1 MKMTFVRR
9 ALTGIAVLLA
19 AAGCVAASDPP
30 SLKGT
35 GWVLSGL
42 PGRTLVPEATATIRF
57 EADRAH
63 GTDGCN
69 RFSAG
74 VTTTAAAIRLE
85 PNAASTQ
92 MACPE
97 SVTDQASA
105 FLGALRKANAW
116 RMEGSDLQL
125 LDGAVVVATFAP
137 QATTLAGT
145 SWSVTGYNNGK
156 QAVAS
161 VLRDTTLGFAFTDDG
176 KVAGSA
182 GCNRFTG
189 TYSSEGEALSFGP
202 LATTRKECPEPEK
215 LKEQEKQFL
224 AALGSVATARF
235 EGDRLELHT
244 KDGALAVSA
253 RRENP

>member
-1 MKMTFVRR
+1 MKNTFLLR
-9 ALTGIAVLLA
+9 AVTGAAVLLV
-19 AAGCVAASDPP
+19 AAGCVAAAEPP
-30 SLKGT
+30 ALKGT

-57 EADRAH
+57 DADRAS
-63 GTDGCN
+63 GSDGCN
-69 RFSAG
+69 RYSSG
-74 VTTTAAAIRLE
+74 VTTTAAAIRFE
-85 PNAASTQ
+85 PKAASTQ

-97 SVTDQASA
+97 NVADQASA
-105 FLGALRKANAW
+105 FLGALRRASAW
-116 RMEGSDLQL
+116 RMEGGDLQL
-125 LDGAVVVATFAP
+125 LEGAVLVATFAP

-145 SWSVTGYNNGK
+145 SWSVTGYNNGR

-161 VLRDTTLGFAFTDDG
+161 VLRETTLGFAFADGG

-189 TYSSEGEALSFGP
+189 TYTAKGEALSFGP

-215 LKEQEKQFL
+215 LMEQEQQFL
-224 AALGSVATARF
+224 SALGTVATARF
-235 EGDRLELHT
+235 EGDRLELRT

-253 RRENP
+253 RRERQ